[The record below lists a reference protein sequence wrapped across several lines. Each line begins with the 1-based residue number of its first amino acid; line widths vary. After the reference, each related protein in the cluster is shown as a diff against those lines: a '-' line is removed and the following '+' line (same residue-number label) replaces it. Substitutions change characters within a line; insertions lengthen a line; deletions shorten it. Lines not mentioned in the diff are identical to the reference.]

1 MRHPGIAVCI
11 QSIRVY
17 KPPVYKPPVYKPPMD
32 VQRAEAVVCVIKS
45 CSRPESRILIPYFS

>member
-1 MRHPGIAVCI
+1 MRHPDIAVCI

-17 KPPVYKPPVYKPPMD
+17 KPPMD
-32 VQRAEAVVCVIKS
+32 AQRAEAVVCVIKS

>member
-11 QSIRVY
+11 QSIR
-17 KPPVYKPPVYKPPMD
+17 VYKPPVYKPPMD

-45 CSRPESRILIPYFS
+45 CSRPESRILILYFS